1 MKANDAMIFKGFLEG
16 GSSAANTAYT
26 PAAETGY
33 TYKVKTAG
41 YINGTYYQV
50 NDTFICTEDST
61 AAATSSNV
69 ATVKT
74 KWGVVEGNGDFL
86 SINGGTMYGTLKWA
100 NSTALPASTTAPYI
114 LVVDATANGTTKYIT
129 LANMRTQLIDG
140 LYWANVKVSNASSTS
155 TEPQFAKV
163 GIAGAKDS
171 TAKLKVY
178 GNEIVTGNLTI
189 GGCTLVY
196 DSSTPC
202 LKFTF

>member
-1 MKANDAMIFKGFLEG
+1 MQANDAMVFKGFLEG
-16 GSSAANTAYT
+16 GTDAAHTAYT
-26 PAAETGY
+26 PGADKGD
-33 TYKVKTAG
+33 TYKVSTAG
-41 YINGTYYQV
+41 YINGEYYQV
-50 NDTFICTEDST
+50 NDTFICTEDGT
-61 AAATSSNV
+61 VAATSSNV
-69 ATVKT
+69 DTVNAN
-74 KWGVVEGNGDFL
+74 WGVIEGNGDFL
-86 SINGGTMYGTLKWA
+86 SIHGGTMRGTLKWL
-100 NSTALPASTTAPYI
+100 NTTALPASTTAPYI

-129 LANMRTQLIDG
+129 LANMRTQLIDS

-163 GIAGAKDS
+163 GIAGAKDG

-196 DSSTPC
+196 ESSC